1 LLEAAGQALVPQAP
15 ELHGEALEDVL
26 DEAPDDL
33 SPAPELDLVL
43 L

>member
-15 ELHGEALEDVL
+15 ELQGDELEDFSL
-26 DEAPDDL
+26 LPL
-33 SPAPELDLVL
+33 ELVLVL